1 MKETKRQRKRE
12 KKPTVKETERDRDRE
27 ERKEADSER
36 DRVTDRDR
44 QRERK
49 EVDSERDR
57 ETETEKEIKE
67 VSQVKDV
74 FVSRPLAHYK
84 ANVREEMEK
93 CTLQRFVRTNWHC
106 HGTRARN
113 VYMVFCLLC
122 FFYSSF
128 ACSSSSEPHRKI
140 IKIDKKTGRKEGG
153 DKIRKRGK
161 RKC

>member
-1 MKETKRQRKRE
+1 MKETERQTERDTQRE
-12 KKPTVKETERDRDRE
+12 KKSTVKETERQ
-27 ERKEADSER
+27 
-36 DRVTDRDR
+36 R
-44 QRERK
+44 QRKRLK
-49 EVDSERDR
+49 KS
-57 ETETEKEIKE
+57 
-67 VSQVKDV
+67 VKDV

-93 CTLQRFVRTNWHC
+93 CTSKGSYVQI
-106 HGTRARN
+106 GTDTEL
-113 VYMVFCLLC
+113 VPEMYTWSSFHFFFIFY

-161 RKC
+161 MKC